1 LTEFQSGIEFCMPVP
16 VTHTP
21 LTHTPL
27 TLRRDREGI
36 PRICVKT
43 HTLSPEDEIGEV
55 VERYAARYLKPG
67 DIVVLAESPLA
78 ITQGRAI
85 PVNQM
90 HPRLSARIL
99 WRFVRKVPYGI
110 GLRNPY
116 SMEAA
121 IQECGVLRV
130 WFAAILGG
138 FLRMLGRRGDF
149 YRIAGIQARMI
160 DAVGTTPVKPY
171 DECVLKGPKE
181 PYEVVRELKNRFGVE
196 FAIMDI
202 NDIGGSWAVAATSR
216 INRAALEELMRDN
229 PMGQGTQLTPITIV
243 RARGTELLLD

>member
-1 LTEFQSGIEFCMPVP
+1 MTTPATPATP
-16 VTHTP
+16 VTHRP
-21 LTHTPL
+21 F
-27 TLRRDREGI
+27 TLRKDRNGI

-43 HTLSPEDEIGEV
+43 HALSPEDEIDDV
-55 VERYAARYLKPG
+55 IERYAARYLEPG
-67 DIVVLAESPLA
+67 DIVVLAESPVA

-149 YRIAGIQARMI
+149 YRIAGIQAQMI
-160 DAVGTTPVKPY
+160 DAVGTSPVKPY
-171 DECVLKGPKE
+171 DECVLKGPKD
-181 PYEVVRELKNRFGVE
+181 PQGLVIDLKNRFGVE

-216 INRAALEELMRDN
+216 INRAALEDLMRDN
-229 PMGQGTQLTPITIV
+229 PMGQGTQLTPITII
-243 RARGTELLLD
+243 RARGTRLLTD

>member
-1 LTEFQSGIEFCMPVP
+1 MPLTP
-16 VTHTP
+16 VTPVTPVTRTP
-21 LTHTPL
+21 LI
-27 TLRRDREGI
+27 LRKDRGKI

-43 HTLSPEDEIGEV
+43 HALSPDDEIGDV
-55 VERYAARYLKPG
+55 VERYAARHLEPG

-85 PVNQM
+85 PLNRM

-99 WRFVRKVPYGI
+99 WRFVRKVPYGV

-160 DAVGTTPVKPY
+160 DAVGTSPVKPY
-171 DECVLKGPKE
+171 DECVLKGPADPKG
-181 PYEVVRELKNRFGVE
+181 VVRNLKRRFGVE

-202 NDIGGSWAVAATSR
+202 NDIGGSWVVAGTSR
-216 INRAALEELMRDN
+216 INARALEDLMRDN

-243 RARGTELLLD
+243 RARGTKLLLD

>member
-1 LTEFQSGIEFCMPVP
+1 MPA
-16 VTHTP
+16 P
-21 LTHTPL
+21 LTRTPVTPL

-43 HTLSPEDEIGEV
+43 HTLSPADEIGEV

-99 WRFVRKVPYGI
+99 WRFVRKVPYGV
-110 GLRNPY
+110 GLRNPF

-121 IQECGVLRV
+121 IEECGVLRV

-149 YRIAGIQARMI
+149 YRIAGIQAQMI
-160 DAVGTTPVKPY
+160 DAVGTSPVKTY

-181 PYEVVRELKNRFGVE
+181 PYEVVKGLKNRFGVE

-202 NDIGGSWAVAATSR
+202 NDIGGSWVVAATSR
-216 INRAALEELMRDN
+216 INRPALEDLMRDN

>member
-1 LTEFQSGIEFCMPVP
+1 MTEFQSRIEFCMSVP
-16 VTHTP
+16 VTHMP

-27 TLRRDREGI
+27 TLRKDREGI
-36 PRICVKT
+36 SRICVKT

-67 DIVVLAESPLA
+67 DIVVIAESPVA

-99 WRFVRKVPYGI
+99 WRFVRKVPYGV
-110 GLRNPY
+110 GLRNPF

-121 IQECGVLRV
+121 IEECGVLRV

-149 YRIAGIQARMI
+149 YRIAGIQAQMI
-160 DAVGTTPVKPY
+160 DAVGTSPVKPY

-181 PYEVVRELKNRFGVE
+181 PYEVVKGLKNRFGTE

-243 RARGTELLLD
+243 RARGTKLLLD